1 MVSILKPFIHD
12 NLENAI
18 LENLSHYDAISS
30 NELHQ
35 KLKVNKKRY
44 TDTKNYMIKQGFIKE
59 EIKGN
64 RTYLVI
70 AGFDEDEK
78 FKKSEYVR
86 TIKVNCRNYLQTLK
100 KMSPI
105 ATTRNNKHTLK
116 KNAKKG
122 LNAIFYQL
130 DRIHIICTRL
140 EYAGAFGL
148 MNLRTARF
156 HKNQCLELFDE
167 IMEKLFSDH
176 KKFKDEIINHYQSQV
191 RILKFKV

>member
-1 MVSILKPFIHD
+1 MVSTLKPPTHD

-18 LENLSHYDAISS
+18 LENLSYYDMISS

-44 TDTKNYMIKQGFIKE
+44 TDTKNHMIEQGFIKE

-70 AGFDEDEK
+70 AGFEDEK
-78 FKKSEYVR
+78 FKKSEYAR

-105 ATTRNNKHTLK
+105 ATTRNNKHALK

-122 LNAIFYQL
+122 LNAIFFQL

-148 MNLRTARF
+148 MNTRITRF

-167 IMEKLFSDH
+167 IMVKLFSDH